1 MCIRVIVVRLPC
13 YCEATAMA
21 LPLNIKNNGI
31 DVNSSNPF
39 VQDRFVSRKA
49 GASSRSDSWER

>member
-1 MCIRVIVVRLPC
+1 
-13 YCEATAMA
+13 MA

-49 GASSRSDSWER
+49 GPSSRSDPWER